1 MKNNPKKGQII
12 KTAQRRFSR
21 HGLTKTTMEEI
32 ARDLRMG
39 KATLYHYFKSKEEI
53 FYEATK
59 LEIERYK
66 TELKL
71 IIDDEESDIE
81 KKQLDYLKFKECID
95 EKFPIL
101 FELITQIIKNV
112 AYEKEIFFFNR
123 LIAEESKLVQTIFTN
138 GTNEKNHQQ
147 KVVISVQLSWLF
159 PYLNK
164 IKQVYPGH
172 LLNDDSVYPLG
183 LFS

>member
-12 KTAQRRFSR
+12 KTAQKRFSR

-66 TELKL
+66 TELKS
-71 IIDDEESDIE
+71 IIEDKETNIT
-81 KKQLDYLKFKECID
+81 KKQLNYLKFKECVD
-95 EKFPIL
+95 EKYPIL
-101 FELITQIIKNV
+101 FELITQIIKDV

-123 LIAEESKLVQTIFTN
+123 LIAEESKMVQTIFADGN
-138 GTNEKNHQQ
+138 FEKSHQQ
-147 KVVISVQLSWLF
+147 KVIISVQLSWLF

-172 LLNDDSVYPLG
+172 QLTEDSVYPLN
-183 LFS
+183 LLS